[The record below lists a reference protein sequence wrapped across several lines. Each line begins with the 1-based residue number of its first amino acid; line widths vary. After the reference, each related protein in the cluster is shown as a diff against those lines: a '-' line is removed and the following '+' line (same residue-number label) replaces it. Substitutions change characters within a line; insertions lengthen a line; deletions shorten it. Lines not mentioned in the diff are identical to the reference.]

1 MKFSKFYS
9 DLINSYYFFK
19 LILKLFLQLKK
30 IKNYKISINRKKKVN
45 IYIGDWLSS
54 ALFPFTLYLGLLL
67 NKKYKV
73 LFLFDNFNLYN
84 HTRSIFTNYICFKI
98 LEYVKKKFNIDYIP
112 LGDISAKKSKSKFKN
127 KILEKMYVFNT
138 MRYQRDAKV
147 KIVKDSFY
155 QKKKKLSYKI
165 FDHLEQL
172 IKTNIIS
179 KNDINFIAGGY
190 LNSSYLL
197 NQLFRNYKI
206 NFYSYDS
213 RPFGKTNS
221 IYYCKNGIA
230 GKMEESFEAYK
241 NLSAKKYFTKSKLK
255 KIKKIVLDE
264 IHKKKFNKSNIH
276 YFQVSK
282 NIKIKHKNFAM
293 MTINSGWDSNSLD
306 SDHIFSDYLSFI
318 KETALFFKEKFPNIK
333 LIIKDH
339 PDRKRSNLIVGND
352 SVERISK
359 KISNK
364 NVIFLD
370 SSEANFFEIIKR
382 CKLLISIASTTL
394 NEAIIMNKP
403 SISAGKDQ
411 YYHFNLGI
419 NAKSKKD
426 FFNYITNILKNKKT
440 KKINKNKEFIFYY
453 LIHIEKYFISEF
465 NPQTDSWLKYDINK
479 LNKSSHLK
487 LLRKVISSNKTFLE
501 KKLIDQK

>member
-1 MKFSKFYS
+1 MKFSKFSS
-9 DLINSYYFFK
+9 DFINTYYFFK
-19 LILKLFLQLKK
+19 LILKLFLKLNK
-30 IKNYKISINRKKKVN
+30 IKKYKISTNRRRKIN

-54 ALFPFTLYLGLLL
+54 GLFAFTLYLGLLL
-67 NKKYKV
+67 NKKYQV
-73 LFLFDNFNLYN
+73 LFLFDKFNLYN
-84 HTRSIFTNYICFKI
+84 HSRSFFTNYICFKI
-98 LEYVKKKFNIDYIP
+98 LKYVKKKFDIDYIV
-112 LGDISAKKSKSKFKN
+112 LGDISAKKSKLKLKD
-127 KILEKMYVFNT
+127 KILRKMYVFNT

-155 QKKKKLSYKI
+155 QEKKKLSYKI

-172 IKTNIIS
+172 IKTKIIS

-221 IYYCKNGIA
+221 IYYCRNGIA
-230 GKMEESFEAYK
+230 GKMEESFDAYK
-241 NLSAKKYFTKSKLK
+241 NLNAKKYFTESKLK
-255 KIKKIVLDE
+255 KIKKIVLNE
-264 IHKKKFNKSNIH
+264 IQKKKYNKSNIN

-293 MTINSGWDSNSLD
+293 LTINSGWDSNSLD

-318 KETALFFKEKFPNIK
+318 KETALFFKKKFPNTK

-339 PDRKRSNLIVGND
+339 PDRYKKNWIIKND
-352 SVERISK
+352 SVERVSK

-370 SSEANFFEIIKR
+370 SSEANFFEIIKE
-382 CKLLISIASTTL
+382 CKLLISIASTSL

-419 NAKSKKD
+419 NAKSKKE
-426 FFNYITNILKNKKT
+426 FFNYINKILTNKKT
-440 KKINKNKEFIFYY
+440 KKIDKNKAFIFYY
-453 LIHIEKYFISEF
+453 LIHIKKYFISEF
-465 NPQTDSWLKYDINK
+465 NPQSDNWLKYDINK
-479 LNKSSHLK
+479 LNNSSHLK
-487 LLRKVISSNKTFLE
+487 LLRKIINSNKTFLE
-501 KKLIDQK
+501 EKLINY